1 MGYGMIPRTESD
13 AGSPPR
19 RRERDMDAAIH
30 VDGLCKSYG
39 DFQAVRGIS
48 FDVEE
53 GSFFAFL
60 GPNGAGK
67 STTISVLCSQL
78 RSDSGVATIFGK
90 DPRMARADIGIVFQD
105 NKLDQRLTVRE
116 NLKYRGSL
124 YGFGKDELFRRI
136 EDVLERTDSTE
147 FADKRYSQLSGG
159 QKRRAE
165 IARAIIHGP
174 RILLLDEPTSG
185 LDPKT
190 RNLIW
195 STVHGLN
202 EDGMTVFLTTH
213 YMEEAA
219 DADDIVIL
227 NRGEI
232 VAHDTP
238 SVLKDRYSS
247 DYLEILPKDA
257 GFVESVLRECGIRY
271 STRSDVLRIE
281 LDGTVDAIPIIE
293 RVREG
298 IESFEVHTGTLDDA
312 FINII
317 GGSDQ

>member
-1 MGYGMIPRTESD
+1 
-13 AGSPPR
+13 
-19 RRERDMDAAIH
+19 MDVAIH

-39 DFQAVRGIS
+39 DFQAVKGIS
-48 FDVEE
+48 FDVPE

-67 STTISVLCSQL
+67 STTISILCSQMS
-78 RSDSGVATIFGK
+78 RDSGEVIIFGE
-90 DPRMARADIGIVFQD
+90 DPAAARGDIGIVFQD

-116 NLKYRGSL
+116 NLRYRGSL
-124 YGFGKDELFRRI
+124 YGFGKAELSRRI
-136 EDVLERTDSTE
+136 DDVLERTGSSE

-159 QKRRAE
+159 QRRRAE

-174 RILLLDEPTSG
+174 RVLLLDEPTSG

-190 RNLIW
+190 RRLIW

-202 EDGMTVFLTTH
+202 EEGMTVFLTTH

-227 NRGEI
+227 NRGEV

-238 SVLKDRYSS
+238 SVLKERYSS
-247 DYLEILPKDA
+247 DYLEILPKDLSY
-257 GFVESVLRECGIRY
+257 VESALRECGIGY
-271 STRSDVLRIE
+271 ITRSDVLRIE
-281 LDGTVDAIPIIE
+281 LDGTLDAIPIIE
-293 RVREG
+293 RVRDG

-312 FINII
+312 FIEII
-317 GGSDQ
+317 GESEP